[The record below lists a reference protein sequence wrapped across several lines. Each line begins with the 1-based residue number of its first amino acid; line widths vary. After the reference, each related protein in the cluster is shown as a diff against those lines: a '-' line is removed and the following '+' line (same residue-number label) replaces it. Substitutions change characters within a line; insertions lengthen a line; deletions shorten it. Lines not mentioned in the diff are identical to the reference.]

1 MRKACLAALALG
13 AALPLVGQPQ
23 VPDGKWWKRP
33 RVAAEI
39 GLTSEQSDQI
49 EKIFVKSRPRLIDL
63 KADLEKRQFDLQV
76 AMDDRKA
83 DRHDIERKVETVED
97 ARKEL
102 QKARVSMILDIKQ
115 VLKPEQWERLLQM
128 QQEARRRLRERR
140 QSRLARPAPDD
151 LDAAARPRYRPRA
164 DRATPD
170 RTQR

>member
-1 MRKACLAALALG
+1 MKRAWVVAALALG
-13 AALPLVGQPQ
+13 VALPLAAQPQ

-33 RVAAEI
+33 RIAAEI
-39 GLTSEQSDQI
+39 GLTSDQSDQI

-63 KADLEKRQFDLQV
+63 KADLERKQFDLQV
-76 AMDDRKA
+76 AMDDRNS
-83 DRHDIERKVETVED
+83 DRRDIEKKLETVED

-102 QKARVSMILDIKQ
+102 QKARVLMILDIKQ

-151 LDAAARPRYRPRA
+151 LDAAAAPR
-164 DRATPD
+164 
-170 RTQR
+170 

>member
-1 MRKACLAALALG
+1 VRRALLAALALCV
-13 AALPLVGQPQ
+13 ALPLVGQPQ

-63 KADLEKRQFDLQV
+63 KADLEKKQLDLQV

-83 DRHDIERKVETVED
+83 DRRDIEKKVETVEN
-97 ARKEL
+97 ARTEL

-140 QSRLARPAPDD
+140 QSRLERPAPDD
-151 LDAAARPRYRPRA
+151 RDDAARPR
-164 DRATPD
+164 
-170 RTQR
+170 

>member
-1 MRKACLAALALG
+1 MRRAFLAVLALG
-13 AALPLVGQPQ
+13 VALPLVAQPQ

-63 KADLEKRQFDLQV
+63 KADLEKKQFDLQV
-76 AMDDRKA
+76 AMDDRNA
-83 DRHDIERKVETVED
+83 DRRDIENKLDAVEN

-102 QKARVSMILDIKQ
+102 QKARVLMILDIKE

-140 QSRLARPAPDD
+140 QSRLARPAPGD
-151 LDAAARPRYRPRA
+151 LDAEAARR
-164 DRATPD
+164 
-170 RTQR
+170 